1 MFLEKNGV
9 LGIGYGVS
17 ERFRQLNGGLT
28 LLMDYKF
35 LEYAQKLAY
44 KEVSFGMDGNLYG
57 FDLNPGLIQYK
68 IKIGFFPIPSKK
80 TFWVNTFITKL
91 KKIKGVK
98 IYNEKGEGIISFN
111 LDNLHAHDVASLM
124 DDYGICI
131 RAGHHCAMPL
141 MNKLGL
147 TGTCRIS
154 FSFYNTFEE
163 IDVFI
168 NALKEI
174 IGVIQ

>member
-1 MFLEKNGV
+1 MEAIRYLEE
-9 LGIGYGVS
+9 LGLNNIY
-17 ERFRQLNGGLT
+17 ERENELNEN
-28 LLMDYKF
+28 MI
-35 LEYAQKLAY
+35 E
-44 KEVSFGMDGNLYG
+44 
-57 FDLNPGLIQYK
+57 
-68 IKIGFFPIPSKK
+68 
-80 TFWVNTFITKL
+80 KL